1 MQSTAARTDAAA
13 VALFRTSPSFPITPN
28 RSAYRRVPGLAERA
42 GIRGLDSACRAP
54 YVRAPLPTRRLL
66 VAQHK
71 SAKKR
76 ARQNLKRR
84 ARNRGMRSALRT
96 ATKAVRTALE
106 QGEADQAAARLR
118 VAERQIRKAAT
129 RGALSKKQASRS
141 ISRLAKAV
149 HRTAHP

>member
-1 MQSTAARTDAAA
+1 MQRTAARPAAAA

-54 YVRAPLPTRRLL
+54 YVRAPLPTRSLL

-76 ARQNLKRR
+76 ARQHKRR

-96 ATKAVRTALE
+96 ATKTVRTALE